1 MASTGASFAGAGQ
14 LAALGCNPISQRL
27 GLIDLYNSTNGPGWS
42 NSSGWPSISGLA
54 SMSASSLAQYMAAIP
69 MQSGSCTTPGSNT
82 TVVLPD
88 HCCWYGIACC
98 GPQTC
103 GNDPYCNCTSGLVTE
118 LQLYSNQVCACM
130 YALPSTRIQSFPI
143 QNASCG

>member
-1 MASTGASFAGAGQ
+1 MLFNFTG
-14 LAALGCNPISQRL
+14 
-27 GLIDLYNSTNGPGWS
+27 GPSWS
-42 NSSGWPSISGLA
+42 NNSGWPTIPSLA

-69 MQSGSCTTPGSNT
+69 MQSGSCTTLGSNA

-103 GNDPYCNCTSGLVTE
+103 GNDPFCNCTVGLVTGM
-118 LQLYSNQVCACM
+118 LLDDNRVSDVIHGLHGHM
-130 YALPSTRIQSFPI
+130 
-143 QNASCG
+143 GHW